1 MRNFALTLLAGA
13 SVLVASNAFAADV
26 FVQTGDDG
34 LANPAAITQARLVC
48 DEGGRCYRTRASR
61 RVVIRQDYGDSYD
74 YAPRE
79 RYIERPGYYDESP
92 RVGIGLGGPGG
103 VGIGFGGDRN
113 RW

>member
-1 MRNFALTLLAGA
+1 MKNFALILLASA

-26 FVQTGDDG
+26 FVPTGDNG
-34 LANPAAITQARLVC
+34 LSNPAAITQVRLVC
-48 DEGGRCYRTRASR
+48 DQDGRCYRTRGSR
-61 RVVIRQDYGDSYD
+61 RVVIQQDYGDSYN

-79 RYIERPGYYDESP
+79 RYIEQRGYYDESP